1 MSQKLYFIYDIN
13 TGVIID
19 KAKYPVFYKRRNL
32 DTFLLACEYDDPFM
46 TGAIL
51 HGDKYYL
58 LSQDTKY
65 GCQCFEDDDII
76 FTKDEKITGYDDI
89 IIGYTQLSL
98 NLEDD
103 SGLYFKNDIKQIQ
116 KDKQEENKAAF
127 NNYLLAHPYE
137 YNGKQYGTT
146 LQDQLEINLMLS
158 QAQAMTID
166 GAEPQVEWHAT
177 TEVNESMSVSDLL
190 AIQAGIKNAVA
201 ASYKKMQEYKKAI
214 FDCTDAKTLV
224 EMSFEYE
231 EGKNA

>member
-1 MSQKLYFIYDIN
+1 MSYFLILNNDKVIVDILTAESPLFVKMRQDGVMIGTDSANGTGIIGSDGNTHYKIAKKNIDLPENLYTIRGI
-13 TGVIID
+13 
-19 KAKYPVFYKRRNL
+19 
-32 DTFLLACEYDDPFM
+32 EEM
-46 TGAIL
+46 T
-51 HGDKYYL
+51 
-58 LSQDTKY
+58 
-65 GCQCFEDDDII
+65 E
-76 FTKDEKITGYDDI
+76 DI
-89 IIGYTQLSL
+89 IIGYTKII
-98 NLEDD
+98 
-103 SGLYFKNDIKQIQ
+103 GFDINKDGYPIYETNIEQIQ

-127 NNYLLAHPYE
+127 NNYLLSHPYE

-158 QAQAMTID
+158 QAQAMTIGD
-166 GAEPQVEWHAT
+166 EEPQVEWHAT

-231 EGKNA
+231 EDENA

>member
-1 MSQKLYFIYDIN
+1 MSYFLILNNDKVVVDILTAESPLYVKMRQDGVMIGTDSANGTGIIGSDGN
-13 TGVIID
+13 THYKIAKKNID
-19 KAKYPVFYKRRNL
+19 LPENL
-32 DTFLLACEYDDPFM
+32 YTIRGIEEM
-46 TGAIL
+46 T
-51 HGDKYYL
+51 
-58 LSQDTKY
+58 
-65 GCQCFEDDDII
+65 E
-76 FTKDEKITGYDDI
+76 DI
-89 IIGYTQLSL
+89 IIGYTKIV
-98 NLEDD
+98 
-103 SGLYFKNDIKQIQ
+103 GFDINKDGYPIYETDIEQIQ

-158 QAQAMTID
+158 QAQAMTIGD
-166 GAEPQVEWHAT
+166 EEPQVEWHAT

>member
-1 MSQKLYFIYDIN
+1 MSYFLILNHDKVVVDILTAENPLFVKMRQDGVMIGTDSASGTGIIGSDGNTYYKVAKKNIDLPENLYTIRGI
-13 TGVIID
+13 
-19 KAKYPVFYKRRNL
+19 
-32 DTFLLACEYDDPFM
+32 EEM
-46 TGAIL
+46 T
-51 HGDKYYL
+51 
-58 LSQDTKY
+58 
-65 GCQCFEDDDII
+65 E
-76 FTKDEKITGYDDI
+76 DI
-89 IIGYTQLSL
+89 IIGYTKIIGFDI
-98 NLEDD
+98 NKDGYPIYET
-103 SGLYFKNDIKQIQ
+103 DIKQIQ
-116 KDKQEENKAAF
+116 KDKQEENKTAF

-158 QAQAMTID
+158 QVQAMTID

-231 EGKNA
+231 EGNNA